1 MGLPPTNTNTHTEL
15 ATFAGGCFWCM
26 EPVYKKLDGVI
37 QVVSGYT
44 GGTTKNPTYE
54 QVCSGT
60 TGHYEAIQITF
71 DPNKISYAKIL
82 DIFWHQ
88 IDPTDPEGQFVDR
101 GTQYQTAV
109 FYHNPEQ
116 KKVAEEA
123 ITALNQSGRYP
134 KSIVTKVIPVT
145 EFYPAEE
152 YHQDFYKKSPL
163 HYQSYRYHSG
173 RDTYLKQVWGEKN
186 IIKK

>member
-1 MGLPPTNTNTHTEL
+1 MVLPPTEMKTDTEL

-37 QVVSGYT
+37 QVISGYT

-71 DPNKISYAKIL
+71 DPNKIAYQDLL

-101 GTQYQTAV
+101 GSQYQTAV
-109 FYHNPEQ
+109 FYHNEKQ
-116 KKVAEEA
+116 KQIAEVS
-123 ITALNQSGRYP
+123 ITALNRSGRYP
-134 KSIVTKVIPVT
+134 KPIVTQVIPAT
-145 EFYPAEE
+145 AFYPAEE
-152 YHQDFYKKSPL
+152 YHQDFYTKSPL

-173 RDTYLKQVWGEKN
+173 RDTYLNQVWGKKN
-186 IIKK
+186 TAKK